1 MVQNERGD
9 RMSGYISISF
19 SLSDVLSQFA
29 FKYVILTIALWIP
42 AVLKS
47 SARESQHVLFVSN
60 PRELSIFPQDFT
72 YAQKGLWY
80 EFYHMDLKD
89 SY

>member
-1 MVQNERGD
+1 
-9 RMSGYISISF
+9 MSGYISISF

-47 SARESQHVLFVSN
+47 SARESQRVMFVSN

>member
-1 MVQNERGD
+1 
-9 RMSGYISISF
+9 MSGYISISF

-47 SARESQHVLFVSN
+47 SARESQHVLFVSD
-60 PRELSIFPQDFT
+60 PRELTVFPQDFT

-80 EFYHMDLKD
+80 EFYHMDLKHR
-89 SY
+89 Y

>member
-1 MVQNERGD
+1 MQNERGD

-47 SARESQHVLFVSN
+47 SARESQRVMFVSN

-80 EFYHMDLKD
+80 EFHHID
-89 SY
+89 SNSVC